1 MVSSQKGT
9 KSAMLVIGKSL
20 LFAGI
25 QFSLGSVE
33 MSSKFSVKN
42 FSKDQETLDNAIKAL
57 RDYNLVALIWM
68 LGTCLVF
75 YSNYQLLGLLSSLIT
90 NLVFVLW
97 INLTYYSAFNE
108 AAKKYGLKVHS
119 MLAIPGPY

>member
-1 MVSSQKGT
+1 MVSYNNSGEK
-9 KSAMLVIGKSL
+9 KSLMLIIGETL

-42 FSKDQETLDNAIKAL
+42 FSTDQDTLNNAVKAL
-57 RDYNLVALIWM
+57 RDYDIIALIWTV
-68 LGTCLVF
+68 GTCFVFCSIYGWVGLV
-75 YSNYQLLGLLSSLIT
+75 SSLLT

-97 INLTYYSAFNE
+97 INLSYYSSFRY
-108 AAKKYGLKVHS
+108 AAKKNGLKV
-119 MLAIPGPY
+119 PGLFSA